1 MVQNHILSRIRVPNR
16 CKRDFSTLV
25 LLGSLALA
33 GCASGIKQ
41 TEQLC
46 APTRGSAASYA
57 DCLRVNYAT
66 LTSGSPSDSD
76 LGALYLAE
84 AEYMA
89 AQVAAG
95 RTDDSMA
102 MLELAKFRSNVIA
115 QIEQKRRDQNLQTLV
130 KALQSSGNSGGQ
142 SGGSGRNSNSGNNSY
157 SSKDSYSSNNSYSG
171 NNNSYSSNN
180 SYSGTRY

>member
-1 MVQNHILSRIRVPNR
+1 MVQNHTVSRIRVPNS
-16 CKRDFSTLV
+16 CKRDFPALV

-33 GCASGIKQ
+33 GCNSGIKQ

-46 APTRGSAASYA
+46 ASTRVTAASYA

-76 LGALYLAE
+76 LGALYLAA
-84 AEYMA
+84 AEYEA

-95 RTDDSMA
+95 RIDDRGA
-102 MLELAKFRSNVIA
+102 MLELAGFRSNVIA
-115 QIEQKRRDQNLQTLV
+115 SIEQKRRDQDFQNVV

-142 SGGSGRNSNSGNNSY
+142 SGRSSNSSSNSY
-157 SSKDSYSSNNSYSG
+157 SSYSNYNSYSRTH
-171 NNNSYSSNN
+171 Y
-180 SYSGTRY
+180 